1 VIETALTANLSSVQ
15 NQKQSL
21 LSMEEWRIYRR
32 TLQETK
38 EDLKILNFLVNRGI
52 TKVFIMK

>member
-1 VIETALTANLSSVQ
+1 VIEKALTANLSSVH

-21 LSMEEWRIYRR
+21 LNIDEWRMYRR